1 MKTNR
6 RDFLKAVGGIGLFS
20 IVPSSVLGGRGR
32 VAPSDQLTK
41 GIIGVGGIG
50 RSSYHFTSD
59 KYCRLVAMCDVD
71 SKHLEQAK
79 AEAKEKFN
87 EDCATYHDFRDLIKD
102 PNVDVVHIAT
112 PPHWHALMSIEA
124 AKAGKDIWC
133 EKPMTRTI
141 GEGRAVKEAV
151 KRYNRIFRLN
161 TWFRFKDTFYG
172 LGTTVEPLKKLVKSG
187 LLGWPLKFT
196 VSGTTGF
203 TWKFF
208 WVGKENLVPQT
219 VPSNLDYDMWLG
231 KGVAA
236 SDEVETCK
244 VKEMMDCK
252 IAEPTVI
259 FIINENT
266 REASR
271 YGIKNEF
278 FSKGSVNYVGHE
290 IRAVIMNMLSCD
302 VGDTICIVSGESIAI
317 EAAIE
322 ASEGTII
329 AVEPDARDM
338 RALQD
343 NVSKFGVHNIEIISG
358 VTKENMANVPTPRL
372 AFIVASKRL
381 EDEIRTLLEVNPK
394 MQFIVYTLELNMLVN
409 IKNIFAKYHIEDTE
423 VLQISVSKTDKRSVM
438 VAQPSPW
445 MISGTPAD

>member
-1 MKTNR
+1 MESSGMKVYNN
-6 RDFLKAVGGIGLFS
+6 
-20 IVPSSVLGGRGR
+20 
-32 VAPSDQLTK
+32 
-41 GIIGVGGIG
+41 
-50 RSSYHFTSD
+50 
-59 KYCRLVAMCDVD
+59 
-71 SKHLEQAK
+71 
-79 AEAKEKFN
+79 N
-87 EDCATYHDFRDLIKD
+87 EMLA
-102 PNVDVVHIAT
+102 
-112 PPHWHALMSIEA
+112 
-124 AKAGKDIWC
+124 
-133 EKPMTRTI
+133 
-141 GEGRAVKEAV
+141 
-151 KRYNRIFRLN
+151 
-161 TWFRFKDTFYG
+161 
-172 LGTTVEPLKKLVKSG
+172 
-187 LLGWPLKFT
+187 
-196 VSGTTGF
+196 
-203 TWKFF
+203 
-208 WVGKENLVPQT
+208 WVGNFADRMEVSPEKIKILNICGKKKNVLPTIETHKRVMIFADESQPELFYE
-219 VPSNLDYDMWLG
+219 LWEGGYGDYDMWLG

-381 EDEIRTLLEVNPK
+381 EDEIRTFLEVNPK
-394 MQFIVYTLELNMLVN
+394 MQFIVYTLELDMLVN